1 MRKIWM
7 AAPLVMVMMAGCS
20 GGVRSSLVEMDMRL
34 ASPILRLNDD
44 VPVVYPYYQAGSG
57 SRDPM
62 VNAYGPSWESLE
74 PVYSDYRFNP

>member
-1 MRKIWM
+1 
-7 AAPLVMVMMAGCS
+7 
-20 GGVRSSLVEMDMRL
+20 MDMRL